1 MGSEN
6 LAAQSRQT
14 LDLRLLTAAFK
25 AAYDVIVIT
34 DRDGNMLWV
43 NPSFTRVTGYSAE
56 EAIGQNPRLLK
67 SGIHEKAYY
76 TALWGTIL
84 QGDVWRGEL
93 VNRRKDGTL
102 YNEEKTITPV
112 RNENGEIANFI
123 AVAQDITERK
133 RSEKALRESEARF
146 RSYFESPQVGIAIVT
161 PEKEYLEVNDR
172 FCEMVGY
179 SREELMQTTWADITP
194 GDDLAL
200 QLPIYE
206 RVLAGERNEYTI
218 EKRYIRRDRTFIDVA
233 VSSCGVRRE
242 DGTPAYFVVLVQDIT
257 ERKRLE
263 SEFLQSQKLESVA
276 RMAGGLGHDFN
287 NLLTVISGYS
297 ELLLQQDGPDSQM
310 RAALEEVRQAAGS
323 ASALTRRLLTFS
335 RKQLLQPKLLD
346 INQVVEDIRP
356 MLKGMLG
363 EDVQLVTLLGSDLG
377 LVKADPGQI
386 QQLIIN
392 LAANAR
398 DAMPFGGKLL
408 IETVDAEIEPRGSS
422 RHAGVAPGHYVVLT
436 VSDTGHGMDHPT
448 LHHLFEPFF
457 TTKDP
462 ERAAG
467 LGLSMVHGIVEQSGG
482 HISVASDPGLGTSFR
497 IYLPR
502 VAGVI
507 VSETPAPRSV
517 AQGGETL
524 LIAEDHAP
532 VRHLAALML
541 RGRGYEVIET
551 GDGQEAMMVIE
562 DPARAVD
569 LLILDAVMPGM
580 SSVDLIE
587 QARAA
592 RPDIKVLVMSGY
604 AGDAAVYQRITSM
617 GAPYLEKPFDAS
629 TLAAKVR
636 EALQQPA
643 GFIPIN

>member
-14 LDLRLLTAAFK
+14 PDIRLLTAAFE

-34 DRDGNMLWV
+34 GRDGNILWV

-56 EAIGQNPRLLK
+56 EAVGQNTRLLK
-67 SGIHEKAYY
+67 SGVHEPAYY
-76 TALWGTIL
+76 SSLWETIL
-84 QGDVWRGEL
+84 KGDVWHGEL

-123 AVAQDITERK
+123 AVGQDITERK
-133 RSEKALRESEARF
+133 RSEEALRESEARF

-161 PEKEYLEVNDR
+161 PNKEYLEVNDR

-206 RVLAGERNEYTI
+206 RVLAGERNDYTI

-233 VSSCGVRRE
+233 VSSCAVRRE
-242 DGTPAYFVVLVQDIT
+242 DGAPAYFVVLVQDIT

-263 SEFLQSQKLESVA
+263 AEFLQSQKLESVA

-297 ELLLQQDGPDSQM
+297 ELLLRQADPESEM
-310 RAALEEVRQAAGS
+310 RPAIEEVLEAAGK
-323 ASALTRRLLTFS
+323 ASALTRRLLAFG
-335 RKQLLQPKLLD
+335 RKQLMQPKLLD
-346 INQVVEDIRP
+346 LNQVVEDIRP

-408 IETVDAEIEPRGSS
+408 IETVDAEIEPRGTG
-422 RHAGVAPGHYVVLT
+422 RHPGVAPGHYVVLT

-462 ERAAG
+462 GGAAG
-467 LGLSMVHGIVEQSGG
+467 LGLSVVHGIVEQSGG
-482 HISVASDPGLGTSFR
+482 RISVASNPGLGTSFR

-507 VSETPAPRSV
+507 VSETPAPISEAR
-517 AQGGETL
+517 GGETL

-541 RGRGYEVIET
+541 RDRGYQVIET
-551 GDGQEAMMVIE
+551 ADGQEAMMVLE
-562 DPARAVD
+562 DPERTVD
-569 LLILDAVMPGM
+569 LLLLDAVMPGM

-592 RPDIKVLVMSGY
+592 RPNIKVLVMSGY
-604 AGDAAVYQRITSM
+604 AGDAAISQRIASLGT
-617 GAPYLEKPFDAS
+617 PYLEKPFDAS

-636 EALQQPA
+636 QALR
-643 GFIPIN
+643 